1 MERSRIQ
8 VERICTGKEIN
19 KINRGGFIVAAA
31 FTGTLILRDL
41 RTGQVKSIYG
51 AWTDVAAA
59 AVTFGASG
67 ASDLQIPSD
76 TAIVDVIIATGG
88 TDTLRDDILVN
99 EQYTGNQLDH
109 KANVN
114 TAMVRQFMMNPMHI
128 KGGSRLRLIQR
139 A

>member
-1 MERSRIQ
+1 M
-8 VERICTGKEIN
+8 
-19 KINRGGFIVAAA
+19 VAAA
-31 FTGTLILRDL
+31 FTGTIFLR
-41 RTGQVKSIYG
+41 GVKSGQTKAVYA

-67 ASDLQIPSD
+67 AADIQISED
-76 TAIVDVIIATGG
+76 SVLYDVSVATGG

-99 EQYTGNQLDH
+99 DTYTGTQLDH

-114 TAMVRQFMMNPMHI
+114 TAQIRQFMMAPMYI
-128 KGGSRLRLIQR
+128 RGGSRLRLIQR